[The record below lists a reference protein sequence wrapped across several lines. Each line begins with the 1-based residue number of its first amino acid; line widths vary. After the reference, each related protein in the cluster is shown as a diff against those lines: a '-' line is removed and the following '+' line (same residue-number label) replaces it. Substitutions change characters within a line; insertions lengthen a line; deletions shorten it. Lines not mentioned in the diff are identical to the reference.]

1 MSFASSM
8 MRKEQRRQM
17 DRRIANATQQPRNL
31 AGIVKEAAGLL
42 GVKDVANNE
51 YLCTF
56 DCTCCNQRFVW
67 DIRETLNAC
76 PLCGAGAKQ
85 KRGKM
90 PVKRK
95 THKQQREALVKMR
108 EHQRKLRA
116 AMEAMQQNG
125 QTLVGQAADDERMR
139 QQMEE
144 RDEQQA
150 ETKEQEIE
158 RTEAAR
164 AAGTLI
170 EASCIISTGIGGGG
184 GDCNDSDAQGGAGTP
199 ERSDTEHA

>member
-8 MRKEQRRQM
+8 IRKEQRRQM
-17 DRRIANATQQPRNL
+17 DRRIANAEQRPRNL

-42 GVKDVANNE
+42 GVKEVANNE

-116 AMEAMQQNG
+116 AMEAVHQNG
-125 QTLVGQAADDERMR
+125 QQLVGQAADDERMR

-150 ETKEQEIE
+150 ETKEQEIA

-170 EASCIISTGIGGGG
+170 EASCVISTGVGG
-184 GDCNDSDAQGGAGTP
+184 GDGDINDSDAQGGAGTP
-199 ERSDTEHA
+199 ERSDT